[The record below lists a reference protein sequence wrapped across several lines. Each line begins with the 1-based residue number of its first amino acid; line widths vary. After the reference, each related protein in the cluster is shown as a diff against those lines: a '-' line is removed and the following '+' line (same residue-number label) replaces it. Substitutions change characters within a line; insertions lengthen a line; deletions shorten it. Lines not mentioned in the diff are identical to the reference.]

1 MLRKFLVASAAV
13 AAISTL
19 LFVSQSAEAGSCA
32 VLSEKAIGLKKSETS
47 ARALKQ
53 LNRKA
58 KHWAKKRLQDGLA
71 QQGGDEVLR
80 EGRAQS
86 LHCRRQGVRLLIL
99 ADPCLRRPVTQS

>member
-1 MLRKFLVASAAV
+1 MLRKFLIASAAV

-58 KHWAKKRLQDGLA
+58 KHWAKKNGYKTVSFSKVTTKCSGKGALN
-71 QQGGDEVLR
+71 
-80 EGRAQS
+80 
-86 LHCRRQGVRLLIL
+86 HCTVAAKVCGY
-99 ADPCLRRPVTQS
+99 